1 MVGMKQNIINLTQG
15 YSMRNIGKIR
25 RNYLMSQA
33 KKQTENKAPILK
45 KVIDPLGK
53 ASRYL
58 LIHLYRNIKIV
69 QTSI

>member
-1 MVGMKQNIINLTQG
+1 MKQNIINLTQG

-45 KVIDPLGK
+45 LSNRPLRKSKSIPIDPF
-53 ASRYL
+53 
-58 LIHLYRNIKIV
+58 V
-69 QTSI
+69 